1 MTTIDA
7 PSLDSECFF
16 IAPIGK
22 DGSPERKRSDA
33 ILKFV
38 VARAAAELGLTAV
51 RADQISEPGQITLQ
65 VIDHVLRSRAAVAD
79 LTGSNASV
87 YYELAIRHT
96 AKLPVALIAE
106 KDCTLPFDIA
116 QMRTIFVDHTDLAS
130 ADSCREAI
138 VVQLR
143 GALSDRAAVDSP
155 VATSID
161 VRALQ
166 GGDKVERNIAELV
179 TAVEDLAMMQRQSL
193 MRMDHFEILFREMVH
208 SLESAG
214 GRAFHDLAETH
225 FNDLAE
231 TYAALRSAAENNE
244 GNTELRIAPRRFEEI
259 MERFYPTT
267 RRRPDRDTLRRL
279 RQERQ
284 GPITRKSTEENSKRL
299 RNLHDST

>member
-1 MTTIDA
+1 MTTAAA

-33 ILKFV
+33 ILKFI

-65 VIDHVLRSRAAVAD
+65 VIDHVLRARAAVAD
-79 LTGSNASV
+79 LTGSNANV

-106 KDCTLPFDIA
+106 KDCVLPFDIA

-130 ADSCREAI
+130 ADSCRESI

-143 GALSDRAAVDSP
+143 EALSDKAVIDSP

-161 VRALQ
+161 ARARQ
-166 GGDKVERNIAELV
+166 SGDKVERNTAELV
-179 TAVEDLAMMQRQSL
+179 TAVEELSKMQRQSL
-193 MRMDHFEILFREMVH
+193 AKMDRFEMVLADTAALR
-208 SLESAG
+208 SYENLES
-214 GRAFHDLAETH
+214 RAFY
-225 FNDLAE
+225 DLAE
-231 TYAALRSAAENNE
+231 TYPVLKAAADKDKENA
-244 GNTELRIAPRRFEEI
+244 ELRHAVLRLESVITHFSRVARPRPRADMRRSIAERDAARRMHRAE
-259 MERFYPTT
+259 
-267 RRRPDRDTLRRL
+267 
-279 RQERQ
+279 QE
-284 GPITRKSTEENSKRL
+284 SLTENPPKG
-299 RNLHDST
+299 D